1 MQNTQNDLRLS
12 PAEALREFIL
22 DVGLPL
28 NVAPEALGMAPAD
41 FMHWWAGFNNR
52 LIQTRE
58 IESLG
63 HFLSIDES
71 EIAERRY
78 DRALVRA
85 KIFNG
90 RNTLPEKYSQNQFSY
105 LRSSAHII
113 KYLRLTRGQH
123 FSDRILRKLNVYPL
137 IYDNHDNK
145 ISLNFFMDLLDTLAD
160 HGLCQSE
167 LDNLACVLFLS
178 LEDTPLGQKFR
189 KAQNHFECYEVVA
202 QNVHLF
208 DGNFVYDFELDRKQL
223 RIQAFLH
230 YDSHA
235 HISWTNARLEKLM
248 RYRQILVGC
257 YAYLSKLRP
266 LFPECKIERSKYG
279 VSATYIVTFDEP
291 GTNRLFAVPRS
302 EANN

>member
-1 MQNTQNDLRLS
+1 MNNIQNDLLLA
-12 PAEALREFIL
+12 PADALRKFIL

-41 FMHWWAGFNNR
+41 FMQWWAGFNNK
-52 LIQTRE
+52 LIQNRE
-58 IESLG
+58 IQSLG
-63 HFLSIDES
+63 QFLSIDES

-85 KIFNG
+85 KIFQG
-90 RNTLPEKYSQNQFSY
+90 GNTLPEKYSLNKFSY

-137 IYDNHDNK
+137 IYDDHNNK
-145 ISLNFFMDLLDTLAD
+145 ISLNFFMDLLDTLAEF
-160 HGLCQSE
+160 GMSQAE
-167 LDNLACVLFLS
+167 LDNLACMLFLS

-189 KAQNHFECYEVVA
+189 RAKNHFECYEVVA

-208 DGNFVYDFELDRKQL
+208 DKNFVYDFELDRKHL

-230 YDSHA
+230 FDSHD
-235 HISWTNARLEKLM
+235 HINWSEAKLERLM
-248 RYRQILVGC
+248 RYRQLLVGC
-257 YAYLSKLRP
+257 YAYLSKLSPR
-266 LFPECKIERSKYG
+266 FPECKIERLKYG
-279 VSATYIVTFDEP
+279 VNTTYIVNFDDCD
-291 GTNRLFAVPRS
+291 TNRIFAVPRS